1 MTATANLL
9 QRPDAR
15 NHKLSNSDSHRE
27 YLLAELRSARLKS
40 QLWTNHL
47 NTIGI
52 ALRANLITPERAAS
66 ELKEGGYWGELIVGG
81 VK

>member
-1 MTATANLL
+1 MTATRNLL

-15 NHKLSNSDSHRE
+15 NPNLTNSDSHRE

-47 NTIGI
+47 DTIGI
-52 ALRANLITPERAAS
+52 ALRANLITPSGRSASLRRAATGAS
-66 ELKEGGYWGELIVGG
+66 
-81 VK
+81 